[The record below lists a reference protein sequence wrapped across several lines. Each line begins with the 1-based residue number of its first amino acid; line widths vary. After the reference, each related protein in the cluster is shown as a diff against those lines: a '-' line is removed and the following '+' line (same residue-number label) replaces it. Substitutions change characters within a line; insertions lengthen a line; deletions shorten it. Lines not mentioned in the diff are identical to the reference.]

1 MKLSR
6 AASHALHALAHLA
19 GQDPGR
25 LVAVRAV
32 AGAAGLPEAFLA
44 KVLGRLASAG
54 VLHAGA
60 GYGGGYRLARPAQD
74 ITLLEV
80 VEAVDG
86 HVRGSASSE
95 FATAQEGLT
104 KHLARVCEEAA
115 AAVREKLGQVRLSE
129 LVKG

>member
-1 MKLSR
+1 MKLSY
-6 AASHALHALAHLA
+6 ASACALHALAHLA
-19 GQDPGR
+19 GQDPGQ
-25 LVAVRAV
+25 LVAARAV

-44 KVLGRLASAG
+44 KVLWRLASAG

-60 GYGGGYRLARPAQD
+60 GYGGGYRLARPLKD

-86 HVRGSASSE
+86 PIRGEVPSD
-95 FATAQEGLT
+95 FAAGQDGLNNR
-104 KHLARVCEEAA
+104 LARVCEGAA
-115 AAVREKLGQVRLSE
+115 AAVREMLGQVRLSE